1 LAVAMEVRR
10 GPLQG
15 RKSVGSCDAG
25 WVAETGQVQEKMQR
39 EKTSLTTVNLERK
52 LTTDRKTAR

>member
-1 LAVAMEVRR
+1 MEVGR